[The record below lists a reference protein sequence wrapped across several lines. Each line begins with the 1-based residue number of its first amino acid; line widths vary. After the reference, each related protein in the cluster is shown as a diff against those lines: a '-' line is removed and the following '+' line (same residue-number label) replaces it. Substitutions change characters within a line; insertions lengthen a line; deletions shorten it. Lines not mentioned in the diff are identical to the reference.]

1 MVRPEHV
8 TWNKTGHDDLGY
20 SGVVL
25 SVSYVGERYEVRV
38 QIEGLGMWT
47 AYANQRV
54 RIGESVQL
62 YVSPERI
69 CRMDEQQQQQLGR
82 SKPDQPHDM
91 NQGPGAKQREVI
103 AAAN

>member
-8 TWNKTGHDDLGY
+8 TWNKTGHDELGY
-20 SGVVL
+20 TGTIL

-38 QIEGLGMWT
+38 QMEGLGVWT

-54 RIGESVQL
+54 RVGEKVQL

-69 CRMDEQQQQQLGR
+69 CRIQDQQSQEGTLNRLR
-82 SKPDQPHDM
+82 STQ
-91 NQGPGAKQREVI
+91 
-103 AAAN
+103 